1 MKILITVVVPTY
13 RRPALLQKC
22 ITALASQ
29 RFDKEAYEVIIVTDG
44 PDELTQQAVAQ
55 WTNKN
60 VAAVRCISL
69 PEKKGPAAARN
80 AGWEQANGV
89 MVAFTDDD
97 CLPDPLWLDAIWG
110 AYCHEDEVAFT
121 GKIIVPVTHPPTD
134 FARNTQGLES
144 AAFVTANCACT
155 KRALEIVRGFDEQFT
170 MAWREDSDLEFKLLQ
185 HDIDIRRIES
195 AVVVHPVRKA
205 PWGVS
210 MKEQKKGM
218 FNALLYK
225 KYPVLYRQQIQ
236 PQPPWN
242 YYVMIVCCCL
252 VITGL
257 VAGAK
262 WIALLAFALWAML
275 IAAFIGRRLSGTS
288 HTLRHVTEMIVTSL
302 IIPFLSVYW
311 QLYGAFKYRV
321 LFI

>member
-1 MKILITVVVPTY
+1 MQKLITVVVPTY
-13 RRPALLQKC
+13 RRPALLHNCVQ
-22 ITALASQ
+22 ALASQ
-29 RFDKEAYEVIIVTDG
+29 RFDKEAYEVIIVSDG

-55 WTNKN
+55 WADKN
-60 VAAVRCISL
+60 VVAVRCISL

-80 AGWEQANGV
+80 AGWQQANGV

-97 CLPDPLWLDAIWG
+97 CLPDPLWLEAIWG
-110 AYCHEDEVAFT
+110 AYRHEHEMAFT
-121 GKIIVPVTHPPTD
+121 GKVIVPVTHPPTD

-155 KRALEIVRGFDEQFT
+155 KKALQRVQGFDEQFT

-185 HDIDIRRIES
+185 FNIEIRRIEG
-195 AVVVHPVRKA
+195 AVVVHPVRQA

-225 KYPVLYRQQIQ
+225 KYPALYRQQIQ

-242 YYVMIVCCCL
+242 YYGMMICWGM

-257 VAGAK
+257 LTGVK
-262 WIALLAFALWAML
+262 WVTLAAFATWTML
-275 IAAFIGRRLSGTS
+275 MAAFINRRLSGTS
-288 HTLRHVTEMIVTSL
+288 HTFRHVTEMIVTSL
-302 IIPFLSVYW
+302 AIPFLSVYW
-311 QLYGAFKYRV
+311 QLYGAIKYRI